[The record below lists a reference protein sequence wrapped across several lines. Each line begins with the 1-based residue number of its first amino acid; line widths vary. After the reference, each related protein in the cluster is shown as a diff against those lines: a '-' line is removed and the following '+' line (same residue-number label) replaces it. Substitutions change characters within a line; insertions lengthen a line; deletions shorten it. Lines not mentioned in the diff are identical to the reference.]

1 MANTVPITIGFLL
14 IIGAVAGYMIPI
26 SVTLA
31 DTTVNLTIPKVVA
44 FCDSGLGQMGQW
56 LAQVVMVCS
65 EYKNF
70 MMGIYGAG
78 IGGLI
83 LIIVGA
89 ILPGEKKEDELEKIE
104 YDLEELEEKYEKGE
118 LTKGE
123 YESKKG
129 EFESEKSNREPEED
143 ETPIQILK
151 QRYAKGEISK
161 EEFENMKKDLEN

>member
-31 DTTVNLTIPKVVA
+31 DTTTNLTIPKVVA
-44 FCDSGLGQMGQW
+44 FCDSAYGQIGQM

-65 EYKNF
+65 EFKNF
-70 MMGIYGAG
+70 LMGIYGAG
-78 IGGLI
+78 IGGVI

-89 ILPGEKKEDELEKIE
+89 VLPGEKKEDELEQ
-104 YDLEELEEKYEKGE
+104 DDTSLE
-118 LTKGE
+118 
-123 YESKKG
+123 
-129 EFESEKSNREPEED
+129 
-143 ETPIQILK
+143 ILK
-151 QRYAKGEISK
+151 ERYAKGEISK